1 MTTTLAVILGF
12 DISPRR
18 IAMAAIDPDSEQVI
32 HTTTA
37 TVPYHDDLR
46 MRRQYIMSMVGNIRA
61 KYDIIAIFIEDA
73 YPGRFKSTIVPH
85 AISVGNCEAFLLERA
100 PDTLVMR
107 LSPAGWRSKAE
118 LPPTGKEPILTWAIE
133 KTGRGLTQDE
143 ADAIG
148 IAVAGARIWNENT

>member
-1 MTTTLAVILGF
+1 MTSTLAVILGF

-18 IAMAAIDPDSEQVI
+18 IAMAAIDPDSEHVI

-46 MRRQYIMSMVGNIRA
+46 MRRQYIMSMVANIRA
-61 KYDIIAIFIEDA
+61 NYDIMAIFLEDA

-85 AISVGNCEAFLLERA
+85 ALSVGQCEAFLLERA

-107 LSPAGWRSKAE
+107 LSPAGWRSKAG
-118 LPPTGKEPILTWAIE
+118 LPPTGKVPIHTWAIE

-148 IAVAGARIWNENT
+148 VAVAGARIWNENT